1 MRGGIDYHKLRGMKK
16 VLLKLV
22 SKEIVKEKPEMS
34 EMFQKGGNFV
44 SVENLNDIVAYVKRH
59 EI

>member
-1 MRGGIDYHKLRGMKK
+1 
-16 VLLKLV
+16 
-22 SKEIVKEKPEMS
+22 MS